1 MPSRRH
7 IREAVVQF
15 LYCADLEGGA
25 NPAELR
31 GPFWDFVTESDR
43 RSLQIATFRTV
54 HHLAHGREGRLVEFV
69 ERLATA
75 NALLSAWPQAEVLK
89 LELKR
94 INEMESGWSTAFA
107 KLERLPKDDDDA
119 SVAESFSAALEKFFK
134 LDRDLALA
142 RLRFLQGI
150 EDFPALRGQLEAVAA
165 TIRRLQRISD
175 RLRMVEEPEKFPEQA
190 DLARLRDSKAE
201 IRALRK
207 KSDELVDSILAKKEQ
222 IDETLAAV
230 VENFSPERI
239 DPVDR
244 AILRLG
250 TYELL
255 HAGTPPKVAM
265 NESIELAKRFG
276 TTDSKRFVNGVL
288 DKIAKQ
294 ASGAPGASE
303 NQDVL

>member
-25 NPAELR
+25 DPAALR

-43 RSLQIATFRTV
+43 RSLQLATFRTV

-69 ERLATA
+69 ERQTNA
-75 NALLSAWPQAEVLK
+75 NTLLSAWPLAESLK
-89 LELKR
+89 IDLRRIAELE
-94 INEMESGWSTAFA
+94 SAWSTSFA

-119 SVAESFSAALEKFFK
+119 SVAESFSDALEKHFK
-134 LDRDLALA
+134 LDRDLAAA
-142 RLRFLQGI
+142 RQRFLEGM

-201 IRALRK
+201 IHELRRCA
-207 KSDELVDSILAKKEQ
+207 DELVDSILSKKER
-222 IDETLAAV
+222 IDEMLAAV
-230 VENFSPERI
+230 VDNFAPERI

-255 HAGTPPKVAM
+255 HAATPPKVAI
-265 NESIELAKRFG
+265 NEAIELAKRFG
-276 TTDSKRFVNGVL
+276 TTDSSRFVNGVL

-294 ASGAPGASE
+294 LAGFSE
-303 NQDVL
+303 

>member
-43 RSLQIATFRTV
+43 RSLQLAKFRTV

-69 ERLATA
+69 ERQTLAST
-75 NALLSAWPQAEVLK
+75 LLSGWPQAEVLK

-94 INEMESGWSTAFA
+94 IAEMESGWSTHFA

-119 SVAESFSAALEKFFK
+119 SVAESFSDALEKLFK

-190 DLARLRDSKAE
+190 DLARLRDEKAE
-201 IRALRK
+201 IDALRQLA
-207 KSDELVDSILAKKEQ
+207 DELVDAILAKKER
-222 IDETLAAV
+222 IDETLALV
-230 VENFSPERI
+230 VENFAPERI

-250 TYELL
+250 TYEIL
-255 HAGTPPKVAM
+255 HTATPPKVVM
-265 NESIELAKRFG
+265 NECIELAKRFG
-276 TTDSKRFVNGVL
+276 TTDSRRFVNGVL
-288 DKIAKQ
+288 DKIARQ
-294 ASGAPGASE
+294 ATAPSE
-303 NQDVL
+303 SQDVL

>member
-43 RSLQIATFRTV
+43 RSLQLATFRTV
-54 HHLAHGREGRLVEFV
+54 HHLASGREGRLAEFV
-69 ERLATA
+69 ERQVLAS
-75 NALLSAWPQAEVLK
+75 ALLSAYPQAEVLK
-89 LELKR
+89 LELAR
-94 INEMESGWSTAFA
+94 IAEMESGWSMNFSR
-107 KLERLPKDDDDA
+107 LERLPKDDDDA
-119 SVAESFSAALEKFFK
+119 SVAESFSLALERLFK

-150 EDFPALRGQLEAVAA
+150 DDFPALRGQLEAVAA
-165 TIRRLQRISD
+165 SVRRLQRISD

-190 DLARLRDSKAE
+190 DLARLRDSKEE
-201 IRALRK
+201 IRELRRLA
-207 KSDELVDSILAKKEQ
+207 DDLVDEILTEKEG
-222 IDETLAAV
+222 IDATLAAV
-230 VENFSPERI
+230 VENFAPERI

-250 TYELL
+250 SHEIL
-255 HAGTPPKVAM
+255 HAGTPPKVAI
-265 NESIELAKRFG
+265 NEAIELAKRFG
-276 TTDSKRFVNGVL
+276 TTDSRRFVNGVL
-288 DKIAKQ
+288 DRIAKQ
-294 ASGAPGASE
+294 HAASSE
-303 NQDVL
+303 SPDVL

>member
-43 RSLQIATFRTV
+43 RSLQLATFRTV

-69 ERLATA
+69 ERQVTA
-75 NALLSAWPQAEVLK
+75 SALLSAYPQAEVLK

-94 INEMESGWSTAFA
+94 IAEMESGWSTQFA

-119 SVAESFSAALEKFFK
+119 SVAESFSDALDKLFK

-142 RLRFLQGI
+142 RLRFLQGV

-190 DLARLRDSKAE
+190 DLARLRDSKEE
-201 IRALRK
+201 ILALRK
-207 KSDELVDSILAKKEQ
+207 MSDELVDSLLLKKEA

-230 VENFSPERI
+230 VENFAPERI

-250 TYELL
+250 TYELM
-255 HAGTPPKVAM
+255 HASTPPKVAI
-265 NESIELAKRFG
+265 NEAIELAKRFG
-276 TTDSKRFVNGVL
+276 TTDSRRFVNGVL
-288 DKIAKQ
+288 DKISKHAA
-294 ASGAPGASE
+294 ASSE
-303 NQDVL
+303 NQEVL

>member
-69 ERLATA
+69 ERLTTA
-75 NALLSAWPQAEVLK
+75 DAFLSAWPQAEVLK

-94 INEMESGWSTAFA
+94 IAEMESGWSTSFA
-107 KLERLPKDDDDA
+107 QLERLPKDDDDA
-119 SVAESFSAALEKFFK
+119 SVAESFSEALDRFFK

-150 EDFPALRGQLEAVAA
+150 DDFPALRGQLEAVTAS
-165 TIRRLQRISD
+165 IRRLQRISD

-201 IRALRK
+201 IGELRK
-207 KSDELVDSILAKKEQ
+207 KSDELVDSILAKKER
-222 IDETLAAV
+222 IDEMLAAV
-230 VENFSPERI
+230 VENFAPERI

-255 HAGTPPKVAM
+255 HAGTPPKVVI
-265 NESIELAKRFG
+265 NEAIELAKRFG
-276 TTDSKRFVNGVL
+276 TTDSRRFVNGVL

-294 ASGAPGASE
+294 VAESSE
-303 NQDVL
+303 RGNVL

>member
-43 RSLQIATFRTV
+43 RSLQLATFRTV

-69 ERLATA
+69 DRQTA
-75 NALLSAWPQAEVLK
+75 ASTLLSGWPEAEVLK

-94 INEMESGWSTAFA
+94 IHEMESGWSTAFA

-165 TIRRLQRISD
+165 SVRRLQRISD
-175 RLRMVEEPEKFPEQA
+175 RLRMVEEPENFPEQT
-190 DLARLRDSKAE
+190 DLARLRDSKEE

-207 KSDELVDSILAKKEQ
+207 KSDELVDAVLSKKEAIDEILAE
-222 IDETLAAV
+222 V
-230 VENFSPERI
+230 VDNFAPERI

-255 HAGTPPKVAM
+255 HAATPPKVAI
-265 NESIELAKRFG
+265 NEAIELAKRFG
-276 TTDSKRFVNGVL
+276 TTDSRRFVNGVL
-288 DKIAKQ
+288 DKIAKKVQ
-294 ASGAPGASE
+294 APSE
-303 NQDVL
+303 S